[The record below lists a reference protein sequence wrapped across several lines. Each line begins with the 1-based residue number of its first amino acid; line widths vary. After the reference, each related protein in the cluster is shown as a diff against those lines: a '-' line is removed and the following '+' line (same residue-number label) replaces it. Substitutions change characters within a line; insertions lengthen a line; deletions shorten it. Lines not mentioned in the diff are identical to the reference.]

1 MRWTGARDRRGARLA
16 AWDVMERHGPRT
28 RWGKHEQACCIG
40 SRNNGLEGA
49 AERRFLIFQT
59 SARDALT
66 LARHFAEQ
74 SEDRTRGIYFKIDE
88 FFRDVF
94 QRILAGLVYSMI

>member
-1 MRWTGARDRRGARLA
+1 MGPGRAGASMSKLAVLDREI
-16 AWDVMERHGPRT
+16 M
-28 RWGKHEQACCIG
+28 G
-40 SRNNGLEGA
+40 SKGA